1 MKKMLYIFLL
11 IATASVLSS
20 CSNDSTSPETT
31 SPETPSS
38 EILSSETTS
47 PENETAG
54 SSDEVG
60 SGDDARFISVQT
72 ENGSI
77 IYQLNDSAAAESLY
91 QQLPITVES
100 EDFSTNEKIFYPPQE
115 LDTDN
120 CPLAAG
126 GSGTLAYY
134 QPWGDVVMFYGN
146 FSENP
151 SLFELGHVISGE
163 ELISRLSGTITI
175 DIYQEVQ
182 R

>member
-1 MKKMLYIFLL
+1 MKKILYIFLL
-11 IATASVLSS
+11 ITTMCTVSS
-20 CSNDSTSPETT
+20 CNDNSTSPEAA
-31 SPETPSS
+31 PS
-38 EILSSETTS
+38 
-47 PENETAG
+47 ENEAAG
-54 SSDEVG
+54 SNGDAG

-77 IYQLNDSAAAESLY
+77 IYQLNDSAATESLY

-115 LDTDN
+115 LNTDN

-146 FSENP
+146 YSCLLYTSDAADE
-151 SLFELGHVISGE
+151 
-163 ELISRLSGTITI
+163 
-175 DIYQEVQ
+175 
-182 R
+182 

>member
-77 IYQLNDSAAAESLY
+77 IYQLNDSAAASLY
-91 QQLPITVES
+91 QQLPRTVES

-115 LDTDN
+115 LNTDN

-146 FSENP
+146 YSENP

-175 DIYQEVQ
+175 DIYQ
-182 R
+182 

>member
-1 MKKMLYIFLL
+1 MKKILYIFLL
-11 IATASVLSS
+11 ITTMCTVSS
-20 CSNDSTSPETT
+20 CNDNSTSPEAA
-31 SPETPSS
+31 PS
-38 EILSSETTS
+38 
-47 PENETAG
+47 ENEAAG
-54 SSDEVG
+54 SNGDAG

-77 IYQLNDSAAAESLY
+77 IYQLNDSAAAEYLY

-115 LDTDN
+115 LNTDN

-146 FSENP
+146 YSENP